1 MSQTVE
7 GSPRVLKLL
16 GELHTEQQEKY
27 NFWIILYYRLK
38 YALFHFILRRAGVTV
53 SSLVDE
59 YGRERFVALERDK
72 SELVDL
78 LARAQQARVI
88 VKAGTS
94 YGVSTI
100 YLALAVGQNVKSA
113 AGSIARSDLP
123 REVIATEKEPTKAA
137 EARKHWS

>member
-16 GELHTEQQEKY
+16 DELHTEQQEKY

-38 YALFHFILRRAGVTV
+38 YALFHFILRRADVAV
-53 SSLVDE
+53 SSLVGE
-59 YGRERFVALERDK
+59 YGLERFVALELDK

-78 LARAQQARVI
+78 LARAQQTRVI
-88 VKAGTS
+88 VEAGTS

-113 AGSIARSDLP
+113 AGSIARSDLSRRSLRLRRSPPKPP
-123 REVIATEKEPTKAA
+123 RHTSTGA
-137 EARKHWS
+137 